1 MALNANVR
9 EQIER
14 AAHILRWV
22 AAGRYP
28 RNAGVPAGGG
38 RPRVAKAVH
47 DELLDLAQSLEAL
60 AKVERRKAGQSPASG
75 SRSHA
80 DPIAK
85 AAVHSIAGAKTT
97 PSDAR
102 DNS

>member
-28 RNAGVPAGGG
+28 HDAGAPAAAG

-47 DELLDLAQSLEAL
+47 DELVDLAQSLEAL
-60 AKVERRKAGQSPASG
+60 AKVERRRAGLSVGRAP
-75 SRSHA
+75 RSQ
-80 DPIAK
+80 K
-85 AAVHSIAGAKTT
+85 
-97 PSDAR
+97 SDDR
-102 DNS
+102 P

>member
-28 RNAGVPAGGG
+28 HDAGAPAGG

-47 DELLDLAQSLEAL
+47 DELVDLAQSLEAL
-60 AKVERRKAGQSPASG
+60 AKVERRRAGLSVG
-75 SRSHA
+75 SAPRSQ
-80 DPIAK
+80 K
-85 AAVHSIAGAKTT
+85 
-97 PSDAR
+97 SDDR
-102 DNS
+102 P